1 MKQGLLYGVLMIASL
16 LLPSSPAWAEDGVN
30 QPGAYVGLGMAGGIS
45 NFEGAAHG
53 AGNSPGFDVRG
64 GYRFTDHVAVE
75 AVYEYM
81 DDFEKGRHD
90 APGNAHL
97 NTNNFDVMGKLLAPV
112 PGLTNLQPYIS
123 GGVGFL
129 NANGPEHFAGADGAF
144 H

>member
-1 MKQGLLYGVLMIASL
+1 MKQGLLYRVLMIASFIL
-16 LLPSSPAWAEDGVN
+16 ISSPTWAEDVFN
-30 QPGAYVGLGMAGGIS
+30 QPGPYVGLGMAGGVS
-45 NFEGAAHG
+45 NFDGAAHG

-97 NTNNFDVMGKLLAPV
+97 STNNVSVMGKLLAPV
-112 PGLTNLQPYIS
+112 PGMTNLQPYIR
-123 GGVGFL
+123 GGDGF
-129 NANGPEHFAGADGAF
+129 
-144 H
+144 